1 MERRGRNGMFTCS
14 LGHGLWLL
22 VVMKQPVT
30 VWVDP
35 GGRGAWDVALPDADE
50 HIICETLEEASK
62 IAYRCAAD
70 RRPSELIVRDAYH
83 RVLRREQISGQQ

>member
-1 MERRGRNGMFTCS
+1 M
-14 LGHGLWLL
+14 L

-30 VWVDP
+30 VWVDLDR
-35 GGRGAWDVALPDADE
+35 RGAWDVVLPDADE

-62 IAYRCAAD
+62 IAYRCAAN
-70 RRPSELIVRDAYH
+70 RRPCELIVRDAYH